1 MTHRSFIA
9 SVALGA
15 SLLASMGCEKATP
28 PAVAAEEGAPAPVA
42 DPDQVVARVA
52 GQEVSLAELDAWA
65 KEDFYKALVLERPAS
80 EQYQRRSEALDRLI
94 DERVLEAV
102 ATQAGKTTQA
112 LLDEKVAALG
122 AVSDAEVKSFFEKN
136 RMQMS
141 GRTLEE
147 VTPDVRAYLTSMRED
162 SVREELRKT
171 GGAEILLPPPR
182 VQVAAT
188 GPSKGPA
195 DAKVTIVEF
204 SDYECPY
211 CLRAEP
217 TLEQLLE
224 KYPKEV
230 RLVYRHLPIDGHVRA
245 MPASIATVC
254 ADRQGKFWQMHDLV
268 FTNVRALQDADLER
282 YAAQIGLDLAAF
294 KTCSQD
300 PATRTLV
307 DTDKID
313 ALSVGIQSTPTFV
326 INGVIVPGA
335 LPLEKF
341 VEVIDRELAAKN

>member
-136 RMQMS
+136 RMTRR
-141 GRTLEE
+141 GKTR
-147 VTPDVRAYLTSMRED
+147 RAPTDAGMNEKNNA
-162 SVREELRKT
+162 ELPN
-171 GGAEILLPPPR
+171 LL
-182 VQVAAT
+182 VE
-188 GPSKGPA
+188 GP
-195 DAKVTIVEF
+195 
-204 SDYECPY
+204 
-211 CLRAEP
+211 
-217 TLEQLLE
+217 
-224 KYPKEV
+224 
-230 RLVYRHLPIDGHVRA
+230 
-245 MPASIATVC
+245 
-254 ADRQGKFWQMHDLV
+254 
-268 FTNVRALQDADLER
+268 
-282 YAAQIGLDLAAF
+282 
-294 KTCSQD
+294 
-300 PATRTLV
+300 
-307 DTDKID
+307 
-313 ALSVGIQSTPTFV
+313 
-326 INGVIVPGA
+326 
-335 LPLEKF
+335 
-341 VEVIDRELAAKN
+341 